1 MIIQT
6 KELEQILNEPNLVLI
21 DTRSYKEYSENHI
34 PGAINLDLFAFHWFD
49 TSKKGIENFNAQTTD
64 LFSFVGITDEKKV
77 VFYDDVSGILAARG
91 VWNPSS

>member
-49 TSKKGIENFNAQTTD
+49 TSKKGRDSI
-64 LFSFVGITDEKKV
+64 
-77 VFYDDVSGILAARG
+77 R
-91 VWNPSS
+91 